1 MSGIN
6 VIKLDFSSSLTA
18 VQNKLER
25 LSLTENLKGNLHEL
39 GTNTL
44 AYFAAV
50 SSLKKKKKVS
60 NINAWGIC
68 YKYCT
73 GPLI

>member
-1 MSGIN
+1 VSGIN

-25 LSLTENLKGNLHEL
+25 LSPTENLTRIGDKH
-39 GTNTL
+39 
-44 AYFAAV
+44 
-50 SSLKKKKKVS
+50 SSLFCRSVVIEEEKKVL

-68 YKYCT
+68 YKYFT